1 MTFHDELSYPC
12 NRAGVPNNYRGI
24 SVVAAK
30 AHDTPGMFCLECI
43 DASDVEF
50 RVYMWSDSNGSLRFA
65 PTLPTNQDTD
75 GSEFAAASGG
85 MQIKK
90 IDITANVTGEQTVWT
105 IPNPSL
111 IHDVYLVVTTV
122 DNGETM
128 DVGTDGAGSNDPDG
142 FLDGVSLSA
151 TGIVRGTCAAGAV
164 TYGALI
170 ITETGGAAVNNVEP
184 AIIAGV
190 ASLTYT
196 PSGTPSTMRGSIYV
210 LYTDLS

>member
-1 MTFHDELSYPC
+1 MAFHDEMTYPC
-12 NRAGVPNNYRGI
+12 NRAGVPTVYQGI
-24 SVVAAK
+24 LGAAAK
-30 AHDTPGMFCLECI
+30 AHDTPGLFFFETV
-43 DASDVEF
+43 DSSGNEEKT
-50 RVYMWSDSNGSLRFA
+50 YMWLDGSANLRFSA
-65 PTLPTNQDTD
+65 TLPTDQDAD
-75 GSEFAAASGG
+75 GQVLGAGSGQ

-111 IHDVYLVVTTV
+111 IHDVYLVVTTA
-122 DNGETM
+122 DAGETM

-142 FLDGVSLSA
+142 FLDGVSLNA

-184 AIIAGV
+184 AIITGV